1 MDIDHAKIAQDCID
15 AFKKQYKDLKKLNII
30 IVGKTGVGKSTLI
43 NSLFRGNFADTGLG
57 RPVTQKIRVLE
68 KPDFPLAIYDTPG
81 FELAKDQQDA
91 VKSGIMELINK
102 GIASHDINQAIHC
115 IWYCINVGANRTFDN
130 SEIEWIKSLTKENT
144 VAHVPIIVVL
154 TQAYPKSKAAE
165 MKAIVEAEN
174 LDIAKVIPVL
184 AQDINF
190 DGEFTARAYGLDTL
204 VELMGEILPEELRK
218 TFQNLQKASLEAK
231 KKYAQGIV
239 ATTVA
244 VSFGEGFIPKKI
256 PDAALLIPTQVG
268 MIAGISIVFGME
280 LDKTFLIGFASSTI
294 GTISATL
301 IGKKVV
307 TTLLSLIPKLGKL
320 AGGMISG
327 AVAGVL
333 TTALGEAYIQI
344 MSMVFT
350 GEMSQ
355 EDFENEAG
363 KEKMNEIYRE
373 ELKKR
378 HVPFVQ

>member
-57 RPVTQKIRVLE
+57 RPVTKKIRVLE

-91 VKSGIMELINK
+91 VKSGIMELINR

-154 TQAYPKSKAAE
+154 TQVYPKSKAAE

-244 VSFGEGFIPKKI
+244 ASFGEGFIPKKI

-280 LDKTFLIGFASSTI
+280 LDKTFLIGFVSSTI

-344 MSMVFT
+344 MAMVFT

>member
-231 KKYAQGIV
+231 KNMPRGIV

-301 IGKKVV
+301 IGKKIV

>member
-57 RPVTQKIRVLE
+57 RPVTKKIRVLE

-91 VKSGIMELINK
+91 VKSGIMELINR

-244 VSFGEGFIPKKI
+244 ASFGEGFIPKKI

-280 LDKTFLIGFASSTI
+280 LDKTFLIGFVSSTI

-344 MSMVFT
+344 MAMVFT

-363 KEKMNEIYRE
+363 KEKMNEIYTVFLCLQCE
-373 ELKKR
+373 
-378 HVPFVQ
+378 QIT

>member
-57 RPVTQKIRVLE
+57 RPVTKKIRVLE

-91 VKSGIMELINK
+91 VKSGIMELINR

-244 VSFGEGFIPKKI
+244 ASFGEGFIPKKI

-280 LDKTFLIGFASSTI
+280 LDKTFLIGFVSSTI

-327 AVAGVL
+327 SVAGVL

-344 MSMVFT
+344 MAMVFT

-363 KEKMNEIYRE
+363 KEKMNEIYTVFLCLQCE
-373 ELKKR
+373 
-378 HVPFVQ
+378 QIT

>member
-57 RPVTQKIRVLE
+57 RPVTKKIRVLE

-190 DGEFTARAYGLDTL
+190 DDEFTAHAYGLDTL

-244 VSFGEGFIPKKI
+244 ASFGEGFIPKKI
-256 PDAALLIPTQVG
+256 SDAALLIPTQVG

-280 LDKTFLIGFASSTI
+280 LDKTFLIGFVSSTI

-350 GEMSQ
+350 GEMTQ

>member
-1 MDIDHAKIAQDCID
+1 M
-15 AFKKQYKDLKKLNII
+15 
-30 IVGKTGVGKSTLI
+30 
-43 NSLFRGNFADTGLG
+43 
-57 RPVTQKIRVLE
+57 
-68 KPDFPLAIYDTPG
+68 
-81 FELAKDQQDA
+81 
-91 VKSGIMELINK
+91 
-102 GIASHDINQAIHC
+102 
-115 IWYCINVGANRTFDN
+115 
-130 SEIEWIKSLTKENT
+130 
-144 VAHVPIIVVL
+144 
-154 TQAYPKSKAAE
+154 
-165 MKAIVEAEN
+165 
-174 LDIAKVIPVL
+174 
-184 AQDINF
+184 
-190 DGEFTARAYGLDTL
+190 
-204 VELMGEILPEELRK
+204 
-218 TFQNLQKASLEAK
+218 
-231 KKYAQGIV
+231 

-244 VSFGEGFIPKKI
+244 ASFGEGFIPKKI

-280 LDKTFLIGFASSTI
+280 LDKTFLIGFVSSTI

-344 MSMVFT
+344 MAMVFT

>member
-57 RPVTQKIRVLE
+57 RPVTKKIRVLE

-91 VKSGIMELINK
+91 VKSGIMELINR

-218 TFQNLQKASLEAK
+218 TFQNLQKAYLEAK

-244 VSFGEGFIPKKI
+244 ASFGEGFIPKKI

-280 LDKTFLIGFASSTI
+280 LDKTFLIGFVSSTI

-344 MSMVFT
+344 MAMVFT

-363 KEKMNEIYRE
+363 KEKMNEIYTVFLCLQCE
-373 ELKKR
+373 
-378 HVPFVQ
+378 QIT

>member
-1 MDIDHAKIAQDCID
+1 MDIDHDKIAQDCID

-231 KKYAQGIV
+231 KNMPRG
-239 ATTVA
+239 
-244 VSFGEGFIPKKI
+244 
-256 PDAALLIPTQVG
+256 
-268 MIAGISIVFGME
+268 
-280 LDKTFLIGFASSTI
+280 
-294 GTISATL
+294 
-301 IGKKVV
+301 
-307 TTLLSLIPKLGKL
+307 
-320 AGGMISG
+320 
-327 AVAGVL
+327 
-333 TTALGEAYIQI
+333 
-344 MSMVFT
+344 
-350 GEMSQ
+350 
-355 EDFENEAG
+355 
-363 KEKMNEIYRE
+363 
-373 ELKKR
+373 
-378 HVPFVQ
+378 

>member
-57 RPVTQKIRVLE
+57 RPVTKKIRVLE

-91 VKSGIMELINK
+91 VKSGNMELINR

-244 VSFGEGFIPKKI
+244 ASFGEGFIPKKI

-280 LDKTFLIGFASSTI
+280 LDKTFLIGFVSSTI

-344 MSMVFT
+344 MAMVFT

-363 KEKMNEIYRE
+363 KEKMNEIYTVFLCLQCE
-373 ELKKR
+373 
-378 HVPFVQ
+378 QIT

>member
-30 IVGKTGVGKSTLI
+30 IAGKTGVGKSTLI

-57 RPVTQKIRVLE
+57 RPVTKKIRVLE

-102 GIASHDINQAIHC
+102 GIAFHDINQAIHC

-244 VSFGEGFIPKKI
+244 ASFGEGFIPKKI

-280 LDKTFLIGFASSTI
+280 LDKTFLIGFVSSTI

-307 TTLLSLIPKLGKL
+307 TTLLSLIPKLSKL

>member
-1 MDIDHAKIAQDCID
+1 MPYWGFKYRAVYVIIIWNELRGFFLMDIDHAKIAQDCID

-184 AQDINF
+184 A
-190 DGEFTARAYGLDTL
+190 RTL
-204 VELMGEILPEELRK
+204 TLMV
-218 TFQNLQKASLEAK
+218 NLLH
-231 KKYAQGIV
+231 
-239 ATTVA
+239 
-244 VSFGEGFIPKKI
+244 
-256 PDAALLIPTQVG
+256 AL
-268 MIAGISIVFGME
+268 MA
-280 LDKTFLIGFASSTI
+280 
-294 GTISATL
+294 
-301 IGKKVV
+301 
-307 TTLLSLIPKLGKL
+307 
-320 AGGMISG
+320 
-327 AVAGVL
+327 L
-333 TTALGEAYIQI
+333 TP
-344 MSMVFT
+344 SW
-350 GEMSQ
+350 
-355 EDFENEAG
+355 N
-363 KEKMNEIYRE
+363 
-373 ELKKR
+373 
-378 HVPFVQ
+378 

>member
-57 RPVTQKIRVLE
+57 RPVTKKIRVLE

-91 VKSGIMELINK
+91 VKSGIMELINR

-244 VSFGEGFIPKKI
+244 ASFGEGFIPKKI

-280 LDKTFLIGFASSTI
+280 LDKTFLIGFVSSTI

-344 MSMVFT
+344 MAMVFT